1 MRPLPKLDSFN
12 RDFWTGGEQGELRI
26 MHCDDCGGYIHPPRP
41 VCRHCLSDNVK
52 AKAVSG
58 KGTVATFT
66 VNHQRWHPAMEV
78 PFIVARI
85 ALDDAPGVIITSN
98 VVGCDVDDIEF
109 GDKVQVTF
117 EHQDDVYIPLFEKV
131 KA

>member
-58 KGTVATFT
+58 KGTVDTFT
-66 VNHQRWHPAMEV
+66 VNHQKWHPAMEV

-98 VVGCDVDDIEF
+98 VVGCDVSDIEF

>member
-58 KGTVATFT
+58 KGTVDTFT